1 MPTPSAISIRRAA
14 SSARRFAR
22 GELCATRQ
30 VALLFLACGGL
41 LAHPVQAAPPPG
53 TPIDNQASATCTQMS
68 VPIASN
74 TVRTTVAAQI
84 GIDLEADR
92 SATADPGA
100 IVSLPHTLT
109 NIGTASDTYTIRL
122 QDVAGDDF
130 DFVSLLLFVDA
141 NANGV
146 RDPGEPTLSSG
157 VALMLAPGVQV
168 ALVVLAEVPATTT
181 VGQVGRLQIT
191 ATGLLPSSTD
201 TNTDAVSVA
210 APPAPPAIG
219 FFTDLSFVT
228 NEVESPVG
236 DPLFVEGRAASC
248 NLDPLAVESSQIR
261 LQAQITGDDESF
273 SAVETGPDTGVF
285 RIQPSVPT
293 ADATQVPVVAGNGVM
308 ETQGGD
314 TVTAS
319 LLDCASG
326 TPVRA
331 DVGIT
336 SAGPPRAGV
345 LFVEKQALR
354 DYVEIGEWVDYV
366 VEVRNAGN
374 APLADVVV
382 EDRLPG
388 GFRYQKK
395 SAQLDG
401 HRIPDPGGGAG
412 RVLRFQIGALA
423 PDQSVE
429 LHYRALVGPGAAK
442 SGDALN
448 RAQASAG
455 GLRSNI
461 ASARVRLVDGVF
473 SDRGFIVG
481 KVFADCDGDRQQD
494 RGEPGVPGVTL
505 YLEDG
510 TNSRTD
516 EDGKYNFYGVAPR
529 THALKVDAT
538 SLPDGARLAV
548 LHHRFAG
555 DPDSQFVDL
564 KHGELHRADFALDAC
579 TEPLLAEVRDRQ
591 AAARAESDEIA
602 ETIDRELE
610 RQDPQ
615 RVERDVRTLP
625 ASGEVSRGA
634 TQIFEA
640 ARRPDQGLD
649 ARNSNRRP
657 LPVQPSPSLPL
668 EQLVATL
675 DPTLGFLDFSDGS
688 VLPGDQ
694 VSVRVK
700 GRAGTQ
706 LPLFVNGEPVSPDR
720 VGQRSAA
727 PASGAQAWEYI
738 GVRLTTGANTL
749 ELREVDGFGNA
760 RGSVSIQVVAPGELA
775 RLRIEVP
782 ETTFEAD
789 GKTPVPVTVRVEDR
803 SGVPVT
809 ARTPITLDTSDG
821 VVRGDDLD
829 PVEPGLQVFAEDGEA
844 QAALVAPGEPGDVLV
859 RAVSGVLE
867 AERHVRFLPY
877 LRPLIGVGVVDA
889 VIDWSKLGKGDLVP
903 AQEHDAFDE
912 EIKDILV
919 GSDDDAKT
927 AATRGALFLKGK
939 IKGETLLTLRYD
951 SEEDRYETL
960 FRDIEPDRFYP
971 VYGDS
976 STRGF
981 DAQSTS
987 RLYVRLDRGPSYVF
1001 YGDFVTEEFDDTVG
1015 LGAYRRGLTGVRGHF
1030 EKSWVEVDAFAS
1042 HDDSTQIVEEIRG
1055 RGIAGPYDLR
1065 QGDLLEN
1072 SEQVEILVRD
1082 RDQPSL
1088 VIDLRS
1094 LTRFIDYE
1102 IDWLA
1107 GTLLLREPL
1116 PSFDA
1121 NLNPVFV
1128 RISYEVDSGGD
1139 EFWVTGAAARLK
1151 PFERLEIGANFVEDR
1166 NPGDPLRLL
1175 SGHFAVDID
1184 ERTRL
1189 VGEVAQS
1196 DNDGESG
1203 LAGRLDLRHS
1213 GERLDA
1219 WAYWVKS
1226 EPEFENPNSLYLNGR
1241 MEIGVKSSY
1250 RLSDHT
1256 RLVGHA
1262 IWTEDEEDGGTRRG
1276 VEAYVDQAIGRW
1288 LRGELGMRY
1297 VNETTTPA
1305 SLDTAIPPGIT
1316 PYQYTSAR
1324 AKLTAS
1330 LPWWPRL
1337 SVFGEYE
1344 QDVTDFDARVL
1355 AAGGELQVANRTRL
1369 YARHEFI
1376 SSLDGRFTLNPEQDR
1391 NVTLFGIE
1399 TDALRNTNAFT
1410 EYRVSDVIG
1419 GRDAEAAI
1427 GLRNRWTIAQGLT
1440 LNTAVERVQSVA
1452 GDALQNDDATAA
1464 SIGVAYTR
1472 NPLWKGTGRVEYRL
1486 GETQNSM
1493 LSTFGVAAKLNDN
1506 WSVLGRSLFYI
1517 NGIQQERSGGND
1529 LVERFQLGVAYR
1541 PTDTNRWNAL
1551 GRYELKYEDDSENDF
1566 ENKRLVHIVST
1577 HLDYQ
1582 FSPRL
1587 RGNGRYAVKWAQ
1599 ETADGPHEDAV
1610 GQLLAARVTYD
1621 IAERWDVGVIGS
1633 AQTTGVFDAVNF
1645 GVGAEVGYLLTK
1657 NLWLA
1662 GGYNFFGFDDPD
1674 LADGDYSNP
1683 GAYMRLRVKFDED
1696 LFQWLKP

>member
-1 MPTPSAISIRRAA
+1 MPTPSANSIRRAA
-14 SSARRFAR
+14 SSARRVAR
-22 GELCATRQ
+22 GERSATRQ
-30 VALLFLACGGL
+30 VALLLLACGGL
-41 LAHPVQAAPPPG
+41 LAFPVQAAPPPG
-53 TPIDNQASATCTQMS
+53 TPIDNQANATFTQMS

-122 QDVAGDDF
+122 QNVAGDDF
-130 DFVSLLLFVDA
+130 DFVSLLLFIDA

-168 ALVVLAEVPATTT
+168 ALVVLAEVPATAT

-191 ATGLLPSSTD
+191 ATGLIPSSTD

-210 APPAPPAIG
+210 APLAPPAIG

-319 LLDCASG
+319 LLDCSSG

-374 APLADVVV
+374 APLADVVI

-412 RVLRFQIGALA
+412 RVLRFQIGALE

-494 RGEPGVPGVTL
+494 RGEPGVPGVAL

-516 EDGKYNFYGVAPR
+516 ADGKYNFYGVSPR

-538 SLPDGARLAV
+538 SLPDGARLTV
-548 LHHRFAG
+548 LSHRFAG
-555 DPDSQFVDL
+555 DPESQFVDL

-579 TEPLLAEVRDRQ
+579 AEPLLAAVRERQ
-591 AAARAESDEIA
+591 AAARAESDEIG

-649 ARNSNRRP
+649 ARNSNRPP
-657 LPVQPSPSLPL
+657 LPVQPSPSVPL
-668 EQLVATL
+668 EELVPGL
-675 DPTLGFLDFSDGS
+675 DPSLGFLDFSDGS

-706 LPLFVNGEPVSPDR
+706 LQLSVNGEPVPPDR

-738 GVRLTTGANTL
+738 GVRFATGVNTL

-775 RLRIEVP
+775 RLRLEVAD
-782 ETTFEAD
+782 TTFEAD
-789 GKTPVPVTVRVEDR
+789 GQTAVPVTLRVEDR

-809 ARTPITLDTSDG
+809 ARTPVTLGTSDG
-821 VVRGDDLD
+821 ALRGDDLD
-829 PVEPGLQVFAEDGEA
+829 PVEPGLQIFVEDGRAEA
-844 QAALVAPGEPGDVLV
+844 TLVAPSEPGDVLV

-867 AERHVRFLPY
+867 AERQVRFLPY

-912 EIKDILV
+912 EIKNILV

-927 AATRGALFLKGK
+927 AGTRGALFLKGK
-939 IKGETLLTLRYD
+939 VKGETLLTLRYD

-987 RLYVRLDRGPSYVF
+987 RLYVRLDRGPSYVL
-1001 YGDFVTEEFDDTVG
+1001 YGDFVTEEWSDTVG

-1030 EKSWVEVDAFAS
+1030 EKSRVELDAFAS

-1082 RDQPSL
+1082 RDQPSMVL
-1088 VIDLRS
+1088 ELRS

-1121 NLNPVFV
+1121 NLNPVSV
-1128 RISYEVDSGGD
+1128 RISYEVENGGD
-1139 EFWVTGAAARLK
+1139 EFWVTGAAASVK
-1151 PFERLEIGANFVEDR
+1151 PIERLEIGANYIEDR

-1175 SGHFAVDID
+1175 SGHLAVDID

-1196 DNDGESG
+1196 DNDGERG

-1226 EPEFENPNSLYLNGR
+1226 EPGFENPNSLYLNGR

-1276 VEAYVDQAIGRW
+1276 VEAYVDQSIGSW
-1288 LRGELGMRY
+1288 LRGEFGMRY
-1297 VNETTTPA
+1297 VNETTAPA

-1399 TDALRNTNAFT
+1399 TDAMRNTNAFT

-1452 GDALQNDDATAA
+1452 GDAIQNDDATAA

-1493 LSTFGVAAKLNDN
+1493 LSTFGVAAKLDDN
-1506 WSVLGRSLFYI
+1506 WSFLGRSLLYM
-1517 NGIQQERSGGND
+1517 NGIQQQRSGGND

-1696 LFQWLKP
+1696 MFQWLKP